1 MNNCSTPDLPNSYLE
16 HRAMRVDAARSA
28 GLVAAARPDGSAR
41 RHRAAR
47 RCAGYD
53 SATHDEH
60 RTEGV
65 VVCPA
70 LLQQHHAARVV
81 TARKVV
87 VDTHRGDE
95 AIALPRFGAVFTG
108 AAFDAAH
115 ARWEV

>member
-1 MNNCSTPDLPNSYLE
+1 MNNRSTPDLPNSYLE
-16 HRAMRVDAARSA
+16 HRAMRVDARSA
-28 GLVAAARPDGSAR
+28 GLVAAARSDGSAR
-41 RHRAAR
+41 RHGVAR

-53 SATHDEH
+53 SATHDQH
-60 RTEGV
+60 RAAGV
-65 VVCPA
+65 VVRPA
-70 LLQQHHAARVV
+70 PVQQHRAARVV
-81 TARKVV
+81 PARKVV